1 MLDTLRTL
9 QSADRLE
16 IELGSEHMVTLAL
29 DNEHS
34 ESSKDLRPVLPLIIN
49 CRHQNITS
57 SCYGPQYDLRSKAKE
72 PSAK

>member
-16 IELGSEHMVTLAL
+16 IEL
-29 DNEHS
+29 DNERS
-34 ESSKDLRPVLPLIIN
+34 GSSKDLRPVLPFIIN